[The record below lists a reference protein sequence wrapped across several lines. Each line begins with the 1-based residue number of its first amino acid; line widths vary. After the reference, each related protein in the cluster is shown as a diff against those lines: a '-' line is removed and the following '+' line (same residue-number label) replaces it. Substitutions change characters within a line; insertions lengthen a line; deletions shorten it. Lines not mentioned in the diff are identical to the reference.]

1 MAKGLGHLSK
11 IGLEMDMVYEK
22 CLVFQRDFLDFL
34 KKKIKADTYLVAA
47 GADAMRSSTLLANL
61 FTNCA
66 NCMVILFFKKR

>member
-47 GADAMRSSTLLANL
+47 GADAA
-61 FTNCA
+61 
-66 NCMVILFFKKR
+66 CMDAGRHSLTFSIHHRDT